1 MKLCM
6 TEPDFFENVCPQNWE
21 NGPKMD
27 QKQGF
32 FEFIEKFGH
41 LILLNLFYN
50 ENLLFAVSL
59 HKPHICEKSF
69 SWGYGPKCSQPIRL
83 QDSLINHISRANE

>member
-1 MKLCM
+1 MVLENHMKLCM

-32 FEFIEKFGH
+32 FEFVEKFGH
-41 LILLNLFYN
+41 
-50 ENLLFAVSL
+50 
-59 HKPHICEKSF
+59 
-69 SWGYGPKCSQPIRL
+69 
-83 QDSLINHISRANE
+83 